1 MYRAT
6 LIPPSIEKL
15 SSPDP
20 DSLDL
25 FGAWEEAHE
34 WLEVEA
40 IFDLVVKEGQVISA
54 RARLAKIQE
63 MKS

>member
-1 MYRAT
+1 MYKAT

-34 WLEVEA
+34 WLEAEA
-40 IFDLVVKEGQVISA
+40 SLDLLVKEWQVISA